1 MEQSSRPL
9 SVGKSK
15 SHISS
20 NSIILSTPGNTFL
33 KTDSHPPSLCVPPP
47 PFASLFQT
55 NVDGHLKC
63 AHNASAPGQELSTT
77 STTTTNN
84 PDTNLPFLQTK
95 SSSTFTQQHINQN
108 GGGAAI
114 LFYSLRP
121 KSPGDSSP
129 IPALTGPSLY
139 TTSSSTTTD
148 DTSTVS
154 SSNVSPD
161 AAIDTSVF
169 SQLEGFTVL
178 GATDSIA
185 AGLVS
190 GWACLRPQQQQQ
202 QQQQQKSTTRQKAT
216 PIKAPIQIL
225 LYVDG
230 HQVASVPANQP
241 TRNAPEGAVVG
252 ALCGDGSSGNG
263 GGGGG
268 FGFTAELPPLSPG
281 VHELRSFATWPQQQG
296 GSDDTKSGRGGS
308 GNKDDE
314 DEDNRMMWKVEL
326 HQSPLTFSEIDQS
339 MSLEAELARKDAL
352 LQLKSAQLS
361 VLMQQLQSNDPWHSL
376 EHHQKHILP
385 PFTALNQDKN
395 GDIKSSGG
403 GGTVAKREKVLDSA
417 SLGSS
422 SIEGATGVVSNV
434 VFIAINTGPTAGERR
449 ARLRRTWVPSTP
461 QGLKDLEAKH
471 GIVLRFAI
479 GKTSD
484 TKIEQQLKEE
494 IDKYGDII
502 RLDVDD
508 VYENLSAKTIRLFS
522 DLPEKYI
529 ADYYMKVDDDIA
541 INLPELSA
549 YLKTRGKQPNLYFGC
564 MTSGQVLGEG
574 SKWHEPEKW
583 RFGGA
588 ASYPRYASGQIYGVS
603 RAVALYIGANQRLLH
618 RYANEDVSVGVWLLG
633 LDVEYLDEK
642 RLCCDSLLKCASQTN
657 AETVCLAYNEYWCAG
672 ICSSE
677 TRLEPIYQK
686 CLMNPY
692 VTSPLLKKSMEAK
705 AKQQAEDAAVKKQ
718 AAGER
723 LTPTKVVVADTT
735 SARAAGNSNGD
746 ATAI

>member
-1 MEQSSRPL
+1 
-9 SVGKSK
+9 V
-15 SHISS
+15 
-20 NSIILSTPGNTFL
+20 
-33 KTDSHPPSLCVPPP
+33 
-47 PFASLFQT
+47 
-55 NVDGHLKC
+55 
-63 AHNASAPGQELSTT
+63 
-77 STTTTNN
+77 
-84 PDTNLPFLQTK
+84 
-95 SSSTFTQQHINQN
+95 
-108 GGGAAI
+108 
-114 LFYSLRP
+114 
-121 KSPGDSSP
+121 
-129 IPALTGPSLY
+129 
-139 TTSSSTTTD
+139 
-148 DTSTVS
+148 
-154 SSNVSPD
+154 
-161 AAIDTSVF
+161 IDTSVF

-178 GATDSIA
+178 GATDSIS

-190 GWACLRPQQQQQ
+190 GWACLRPQQQQ
-202 QQQQQKSTTRQKAT
+202 KSTSSSSSRQKAT
-216 PIKAPIQIL
+216 PIKAPIQVL

-252 ALCGDGSSGNG
+252 ALCGDGSNND
-263 GGGGG
+263 GGGG

-281 VHELRSFATWPQQQG
+281 VHELRTFATWPQQQG
-296 GSDDTKSGRGGS
+296 HDNSSGGHSKNDD
-308 GNKDDE
+308 D
-314 DEDNRMMWKVEL
+314 RMMWKVEL
-326 HQSPLTFSEIDQS
+326 HQSPLTFSEIDQP

-361 VLMQQLQSNDPWHSL
+361 VLMQQLQSNHPWHSL

-385 PFTALNQDKN
+385 PFTALDQDNN
-395 GDIKSSGG
+395 GDKSSGGNNKSSGG
-403 GGTVAKREKVLDSA
+403 GGAIAKREKVFDTA
-417 SLGSS
+417 SSGG
-422 SIEGATGVVSNV
+422 SIEGAIETGGVGNV
-434 VFIAINTGPTAGERR
+434 VFIAINTGPTAAERR
-449 ARLRRTWVPSTP
+449 ARLRSTWVPSTP

-471 GIVLRFAI
+471 GIVMRFVI
-479 GKTSD
+479 GRTSD
-484 TKIEQQLKEE
+484 IKIEQQLKEE
-494 IDKYGDII
+494 TDRYGDII

-508 VYENLSAKTIRLFS
+508 VYENLSAKTLRLFS
-522 DLPEKYI
+522 DLPEKYT

-541 INLPELSA
+541 MNLPELSA

-657 AETVCLAYNEYWCAG
+657 SDTVCLAYNEYWCAG

-692 VTSPLLKKSMEAK
+692 VTAPLLKKSMETK
-705 AKQQAEDAAVKKQ
+705 AKQAEEAAVKKQ
-718 AAGER
+718 AEVVTA
-723 LTPTKVVVADTT
+723 TKVVVADTT
-735 SARAAGNSNGD
+735 TVTSTTAAGDSSSSKQ
-746 ATAI
+746 

>member
-1 MEQSSRPL
+1 
-9 SVGKSK
+9 V
-15 SHISS
+15 
-20 NSIILSTPGNTFL
+20 
-33 KTDSHPPSLCVPPP
+33 
-47 PFASLFQT
+47 
-55 NVDGHLKC
+55 
-63 AHNASAPGQELSTT
+63 
-77 STTTTNN
+77 
-84 PDTNLPFLQTK
+84 
-95 SSSTFTQQHINQN
+95 
-108 GGGAAI
+108 
-114 LFYSLRP
+114 
-121 KSPGDSSP
+121 
-129 IPALTGPSLY
+129 
-139 TTSSSTTTD
+139 
-148 DTSTVS
+148 
-154 SSNVSPD
+154 
-161 AAIDTSVF
+161 IDTSVF

-178 GATDSIA
+178 GATDNIS

-190 GWACLRPQQQQQ
+190 GWACLRPPK
-202 QQQQQKSTTRQKAT
+202 QQKSTSIHTSGQKAT

-252 ALCGDGSSGNG
+252 ALCGNGSNNN
-263 GGGGG
+263 GGGG

-281 VHELRSFATWPQQQG
+281 VHELRTFATWPQQQG
-296 GSDDTKSGRGGS
+296 RDNTRDDNSSGGS
-308 GNKDDE
+308 SHSTKEEDD
-314 DEDNRMMWKVEL
+314 DRMMWKVEL
-326 HQSPLTFSEIDQS
+326 HQSPLIFSEIDQP

-361 VLMQQLQSNDPWHSL
+361 VLMQQLQSNHPWRSL
-376 EHHQKHILP
+376 EHHKKHILP
-385 PFTALNQDKN
+385 PFTALNQDNN
-395 GDIKSSGG
+395 GNKSGGGNTSSGG
-403 GGTVAKREKVLDSA
+403 GGGAVAKREKVFDTA
-417 SLGSS
+417 SSGG
-422 SIEGATGVVSNV
+422 SIEGAIETGGVGNV

-449 ARLRRTWVPSTP
+449 ARLRSTWVPSTP

-471 GIVLRFAI
+471 GIVMRFVI
-479 GKTSD
+479 GRTSN
-484 TKIEQQLKEE
+484 TEIEQQLKEE
-494 IDKYGDII
+494 TDKYGDII

-508 VYENLSAKTIRLFS
+508 AYENLSAKTLRLFS

-541 INLPELSA
+541 MNLSELSA

-657 AETVCLAYNEYWCAG
+657 ADTVCLAYNEYWCAG

-692 VTSPLLKKSMEAK
+692 VTAPLLKKSMETK
-705 AKQQAEDAAVKKQ
+705 AKQRQQQAEEAELKKQ
-718 AAGER
+718 AEVVTA
-723 LTPTKVVVADTT
+723 TKVVVADTT
-735 SARAAGNSNGD
+735 TVTFTTAAGDSNSNGG
-746 ATAI
+746 TAEEDSRASNNKHSVIQKKGSSRVI